1 MNVNFYNSKAY
12 LIDSKELKEK
22 VFLECESLFGRTLR
36 RDHFPGAQPVA
47 VEKKNLPLKEKYMIC
62 EKSDGER
69 AILILIYINKKPMC
83 FMINRKN
90 EFYFTDFSFKKEV
103 YEGSIFDG
111 EIIKTKSG
119 TWNYLIHDCMC
130 YNGTSFLEINH
141 RLRYACGIDLIV
153 KRYNPKPTD
162 CCFIKTKLFYDY
174 GPEITKTWEHIKKTT
189 ENQIDGLILTPV
201 DHPIVF
207 GRDNCLLKWKETN
220 TIDLLVKIVSKKMN
234 LYFYKKT
241 LAIYKSFKPDSEN
254 YKNVINFVK
263 DDENVDLVQGV
274 VIEFEISKDLETFKC
289 YKIRTDK
296 LIPNGEITLNN
307 TIKNIEESITVECLS
322 KL

>member
-22 VFLECESLFGRTLR
+22 VFLECESLFGRTLKR
-36 RDHFPGAQPVA
+36 EQFPGSQPVA

-69 AILILIYINKKPMC
+69 SILILIYINKKPMC

-111 EIIKTKSG
+111 EIIKTKTG
-119 TWNYLIHDCMC
+119 NWNYLIHDCMC
-130 YNGTSFLEINH
+130 YNGTSFLESNH
-141 RLRYACGIDLIV
+141 RARYACGIDLIV

-162 CCFIKTKLFYDY
+162 CLCIKTKIFYDY
-174 GPEITKTWEHIKKTT
+174 GPEITKTWDHIKKTT

-201 DHPIVF
+201 NHPIVF
-207 GRDNCLLKWKETN
+207 GRDTLLLKWKETN
-220 TIDLLVKIVSKKMN
+220 TLDLLVKIVSKKIN
-234 LYFYKKT
+234 LYYYKKT

-254 YKNVINFVK
+254 YKAIVNFVK
-263 DDENVDLVQGV
+263 NDENVDLVQGV
-274 VIEFEISKDLETFKC
+274 IIEFEISKDLETFKC

-296 LIPNGEITLNN
+296 SIPNGEITLNN
-307 TIKNIEESITVECLS
+307 TIKNIEESITVEGLY
-322 KL
+322 